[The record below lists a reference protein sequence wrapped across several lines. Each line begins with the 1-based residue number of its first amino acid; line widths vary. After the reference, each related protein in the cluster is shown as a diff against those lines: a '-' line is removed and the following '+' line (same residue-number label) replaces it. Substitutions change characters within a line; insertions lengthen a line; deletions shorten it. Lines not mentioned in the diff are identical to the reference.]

1 MKKSK
6 IPSANG
12 LLQNRAYLALISSQL
27 ISNLGDWLQLLALL
41 TMIGLKWQATSWQ
54 ITIGMLCMLIPM
66 LLGGSLSGMLADR
79 MERKKL
85 MIISDV
91 ARAFIVLGMVFVTQL
106 WQVYLLLIAKG
117 IFDVMFSPAKNGKLK
132 EIVSEEHMEKA
143 VSYSAI
149 IEQGTKIIGPALGGM
164 LTVAFGV
171 SICFIIDSVSFLFSA
186 VILLGVPGKSA
197 VVREKFENSQTD
209 EQKKFKFWNELA
221 AGIKVISGIP
231 LIAFGTLTLTLV
243 LLVLQIA
250 DSQAIVL
257 FREIPGVPQNI
268 FGWCITLSGV
278 GTLTAVGVSQL
289 LRNRSPLSKIG
300 IGGALLGVAFGLS
313 GIIAIYG
320 PFNFVGY
327 ASLAVIFFVAGLG
340 AGLVFIPFQVMLQK
354 RTPESLTGRVF
365 GAVTSLTST
374 ASVLGPICGG
384 LLVTTF
390 GPAPAF
396 MLSGSL
402 MAVIGLMLLMFRP
415 VIMKRDREVSE
426 IVFEEVVQK
435 VSF

>member
-1 MKKSK
+1 MGVVIMKERT
-6 IPSANG
+6 PSGGG

-27 ISNLGDWLQLLALL
+27 VSNLGDWLQMLALI

-54 ITIGMLCMLIPM
+54 ITIAMLCILIPM
-66 LLGGSLSGMLADR
+66 LLGGSLAGMLADR

-91 ARAFIVLGMVFVTQL
+91 ARAAIVLGLVFVTQL

-132 EIVSEEHMEKA
+132 EIVAPEHMETA

-149 IEQGTKIIGPALGGM
+149 IEQGSKIIGPALGGL

-171 SICFIIDSVSFLFSA
+171 SICFIIDSVSFLLSA
-186 VILLGVPGKSA
+186 IILIGVPSKRNIIRANA
-197 VVREKFENSQTD
+197 VDGLLEKK
-209 EQKKFKFWNELA
+209 KKFKFWNELA
-221 AGIKVISGIP
+221 AGIKIISGIP
-231 LIAFGTLTLTLV
+231 LIAFGTLTLTMV

-257 FREIPGVPQNI
+257 FREIPGIPQSL

-278 GTLTAVGVSQL
+278 GTLAAVGVSKL
-289 LRNRSPLSKIG
+289 LRNWSPLSKIG
-300 IGGALLGVAFGLS
+300 TGGALLGAAFALSGFLVIFGL
-313 GIIAIYG
+313 
-320 PFNFVGY
+320 FNSIGY
-327 ASLAVIFFVAGLG
+327 ASMAVIFFVAGLG

-365 GAVTSLTST
+365 GTVTSLTST
-374 ASVLGPICGG
+374 AAVLGPICGG
-384 LLVTTF
+384 FLVTTF

-396 MLSGSL
+396 MLSGCL
-402 MAVIGLMLLMFRP
+402 MIVIGLVLLLFKSA
-415 VIMKRDREVSE
+415 ILKRDREVTESLLE
-426 IVFEEVVQK
+426 AA
-435 VSF
+435 S

>member
-1 MKKSK
+1 MKMNK
-6 IPSANG
+6 ISSGSG
-12 LLQNRAYLALISSQL
+12 LFQNRAYLALISSQL

-41 TMIGLKWQATSWQ
+41 TMIGLKWQATPWQ
-54 ITIGMLCMLIPM
+54 ITIAMLCMLMPM

-91 ARAFIVLGMVFVTQL
+91 ARTFIVLGMVFVTQL
-106 WQVYLLLIAKG
+106 WHVYLLLIAKG
-117 IFDVMFSPAKNGKLK
+117 IFDIMFSPAKNGKLK
-132 EIVSEEHMEKA
+132 EIVPEEHMEKA

-171 SICFIIDSVSFLFSA
+171 SICFIIDSASFLLSA
-186 VILLGVPGKSA
+186 IILLGVPGKTSI
-197 VVREKFENSQTD
+197 VRTKLENNRAD
-209 EQKKFKFWNELA
+209 GQKKFKFWNELA

-231 LIAFGTLTLTLV
+231 LIAFGTLTLTLG

-257 FREIPGVPQNI
+257 FREIPGIPQNI
-268 FGWCITLSGV
+268 FGWCITLSGL
-278 GTLTAVGVSQL
+278 GTLVAVGVSQL
-289 LRNRSPLSKIG
+289 LRNGSPLSKIG
-300 IGGALLGVAFGLS
+300 IGGVVLGAAFGLS

-320 PFNFVGY
+320 PFNLVGY
-327 ASLAVIFFVAGLG
+327 TSLAFIFFVAGLG

-365 GAVTSLTST
+365 GTVTSLTST
-374 ASVLGPICGG
+374 ASILGPICGG

-396 MLSGSL
+396 IVSGSL
-402 MAVIGLMLLMFRP
+402 LAVIGLLLLLFRP
-415 VIMKRDREVSE
+415 AIMKRDREVSE
-426 IVFEEVVQK
+426 IVLEAA
-435 VSF
+435 S